1 LAPGAYTPNINQ
13 GNKTMSNWTPIADNK
28 VRHVWANEDGKEITV
43 DPTFYAESGTPID
56 EETGDDLTYV
66 RTEILA

>member
-1 LAPGAYTPNINQ
+1 
-13 GNKTMSNWTPIADNK
+13 MSNWTPIADNK
-28 VRHVWANEDGKEITV
+28 VRHVWTNEDGVEITV
-43 DPTFYAESGTPID
+43 DPTFYAESGIPID